1 MRRAI
6 VCLLLS
12 IAAAG
17 AAIAAEAQR
26 DRALAALDRGDLAT
40 ARPLLQQEAA
50 EAAYWLAVA
59 ERGAERK
66 AAADRAVA
74 LATGLGGWVEPAARG
89 LVAAAAERLPEAAA
103 ALREATAAAPSDPR
117 LWKQL
122 ADLLDAGGDAPGALA
137 AYQRAV
143 ELAPEYPAALIA
155 LGDRQ
160 REASDFG
167 AAFNAYNHAVGDDG
181 KPIAALLGR
190 ATARIYLGDRD
201 GAVADLDRAIAIA
214 EPGADLYRALMGR
227 VYLAAYERRLPEGLD
242 LAERAVAMW
251 QQLGRADMAAAAA
264 NATARVLLETGDA
277 NAGETWY
284 RRGGEIVAGSALAA
298 EQRTIWRVRELHG
311 LARCAAQRRET
322 ERAEQ
327 LAAEAKTLMDGDPAN
342 AEHYRWIGPYLLGY
356 LRIAERRYDEA
367 IAELQA
373 SDTERAHIRLLIA
386 DAHARK
392 RDRANAR
399 IWYERALAAATGLD
413 PESVVARPAARAWLD
428 KNR

>member
-12 IAAAG
+12 FAAGGAAAAAG
-17 AAIAAEAQR
+17 AQR
-26 DRALAALDRGDLAT
+26 ERALAALDRGDLAT

-50 EAAYWLAVA
+50 EAAYWLALA
-59 ERGAERK
+59 ERGTERK
-66 AAADRAVA
+66 AAADRAAA
-74 LATGLGGWVEPAARG
+74 LAAGLGGWIEPAARG
-89 LVAAAAERLPEAAA
+89 LAAAAAEQLPEAVAA
-103 ALREATAAAPSDPR
+103 FREASAAQPSDPR

-122 ADLLDAGGDAPGALA
+122 GDLLGASDDAPGALA

-167 AAFNAYNHAVGDDG
+167 AAFNSYNHAVGEDG
-181 KPIAALLGR
+181 KPVAALLGR
-190 ATARIYLGDRD
+190 ATARLYLGDRD
-201 GAVADLDRAIAIA
+201 GAVADLERAAAIA
-214 EPGADLYRALMGR
+214 EPGAELYRALMGR
-227 VYLAAYERRLPEGLD
+227 VYLSAYERKLPESLD
-242 LAERAVAMW
+242 QAERAVAMW
-251 QQLGRADMAAAAA
+251 QQLGRAEMAAAAA

-277 NAGETWY
+277 NAGESWY
-284 RRGGEIVAGSALAA
+284 RRGGELVAGSTLSSG
-298 EQRTIWRVRELHG
+298 QRTIWRVRELHG

-327 LAAEAKTLMDGDPAN
+327 LAAEARSLMDGDAAN
-342 AEHYRWIGPYLLGY
+342 AEHYGWIGPYLTGY
-356 LRIAERRYDEA
+356 LRLAERRYDEA

-386 DAHARK
+386 DAYARK

-399 IWYERALAAATGLD
+399 AWYERALAAATALD
-413 PESVVARPAARAWLD
+413 PEAVVVRPAARAWLD